1 MASKAFSKDTKER
14 EMFVEFWEMC
24 QKYWIPEDSDEYWQT
39 IIKATDDFVEKYKDV
54 HPIVSEMACAF
65 VSGMEKKYKE
75 INNG

>member
-1 MASKAFSKDTKER
+1 MASKAFSKDTQER

-24 QKYWIPEDSDEYWQT
+24 QKYWIPENTDNYWQT

-65 VSGMEKKYKE
+65 VCGMEKKYKE

>member
-24 QKYWIPEDSDEYWQT
+24 QKYWISEDSDEYWQS
-39 IIKATDDFVEKYKDV
+39 IIKVTDDFVEKYKDV
-54 HPIVSEMACAF
+54 HPIVPEMACAF
-65 VSGMEKKYKE
+65 VCGMEKKYKE

>member
-24 QKYWIPEDSDEYWQT
+24 QKYWIPEDSDEYWQS
-39 IIKATDDFVEKYKDV
+39 IIKVTDDFVEKYKDL
-54 HPIVSEMACAF
+54 HPIVPEMAAAF
-65 VSGMEKKYKE
+65 ISGMEKKYKE